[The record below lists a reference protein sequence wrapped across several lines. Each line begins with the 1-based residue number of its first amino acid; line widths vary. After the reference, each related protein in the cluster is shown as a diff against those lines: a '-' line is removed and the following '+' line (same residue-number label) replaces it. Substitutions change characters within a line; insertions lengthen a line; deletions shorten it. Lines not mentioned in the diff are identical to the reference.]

1 MRDRVAW
8 DRCGQPD
15 LWPNS
20 SETAPLTSNLPPSA
34 AKRSWPCV
42 TTDVD
47 FNRAM
52 STDRE
57 ADNPCA
63 PRYHCDR
70 QLRRPPPDTSP
81 ARLSRNPFATG
92 QTLILFL
99 LESIQLNAAISFFS
113 SSLIP
118 SLYLPLFFLF
128 FFFLTSLLFSSSYLL
143 THFFLRFP
151 FSFPISFCSSL
162 FPSFLSVIYSSR
174 EGCKMI
180 FRNEVCNRV

>member
-1 MRDRVAW
+1 MRDRVA
-8 DRCGQPD
+8 CGIGVAPQPD

-70 QLRRPPPDTSP
+70 QLRRPPPDISP
-81 ARLSRNPFATG
+81 PRLSRNPFATG

-99 LESIQLNAAISFFS
+99 LKSIELNGAIPFSSSFSSSPPFFTIFLSLYISFFLFILFTY
-113 SSLIP
+113 SLFP
-118 SLYLPLFFLF
+118 MFSLLLLFVLFFL
-128 FFFLTSLLFSSSYLL
+128 SLLA
-143 THFFLRFP
+143 R
-151 FSFPISFCSSL
+151 
-162 FPSFLSVIYSSR
+162 YSSR
-174 EGCKMI
+174 GGCKMI
-180 FRNEVCNRV
+180 FRNEICNRV

>member
-1 MRDRVAW
+1 MRDRVA
-8 DRCGQPD
+8 CGIGVAPQPD

-70 QLRRPPPDTSP
+70 QLRRPPPDISP
-81 ARLSRNPFATG
+81 PRLSRNPFATG

-99 LESIQLNAAISFFS
+99 LKSIELNGTIPFS
-113 SSLIP
+113 SSFP
-118 SLYLPLFFLF
+118 SSLPPFLLSFSLF
-128 FFFLTSLLFSSSYLL
+128 TSLFSSSSYLL
-143 THFFLRFP
+143 TRFFLCFP
-151 FSFPISFCSSL
+151 FCSSL
-162 FPSFLSVIYSSR
+162 SSSFSLFWLDIR
-174 EGCKMI
+174 HEEGVK
-180 FRNEVCNRV
+180 